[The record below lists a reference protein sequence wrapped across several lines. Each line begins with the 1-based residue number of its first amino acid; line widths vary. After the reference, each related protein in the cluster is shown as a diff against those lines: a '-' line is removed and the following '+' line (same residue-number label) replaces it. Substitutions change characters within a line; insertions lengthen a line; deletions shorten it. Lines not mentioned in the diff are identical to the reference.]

1 MHSAVGSNRKEC
13 GIVVKEERV
22 YLFCSWQS
30 STDYKVEPMSFRV
43 EKGGVNTFP
52 FKKRRGIPGFSS
64 ESLKSTVIC
73 LRQVFWLTLSNNCLP
88 DPKSGSVAWLVCY
101 LSSEITATGIAPDLH
116 RIPFSL

>member
-1 MHSAVGSNRKEC
+1 
-13 GIVVKEERV
+13 
-22 YLFCSWQS
+22 
-30 STDYKVEPMSFRV
+30 MSFRV
-43 EKGGVNTFP
+43 EKRGVNTFP